1 MKNFLISLS
10 LIILISFIAIIKTSS
25 KKIEEKT
32 FILNENLSLLT
43 KKYELVLL
51 EHTYLSN
58 PSRLISIMKENK
70 GEEYIYLNVTE
81 LKITKS
87 VLPSV

>member
-81 LKITKS
+81 LKIIDKKND
-87 VLPSV
+87 

>member
-70 GEEYIYLNVTE
+70 GDEYNFLNVTE
-81 LKITKS
+81 LKIIDKKND
-87 VLPSV
+87 